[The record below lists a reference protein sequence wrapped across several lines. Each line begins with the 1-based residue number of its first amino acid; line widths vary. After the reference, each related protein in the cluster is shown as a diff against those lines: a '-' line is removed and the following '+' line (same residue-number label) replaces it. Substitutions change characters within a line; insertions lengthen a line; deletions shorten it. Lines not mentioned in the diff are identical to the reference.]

1 MLSHTN
7 TPWSAR
13 RKSTF
18 RPPVLR
24 VPSPPL
30 PQFQPQSPS
39 PSQPTPAPPPALQQ
53 PHATPRL
60 PSSQSARNA
69 SLELITEQ
77 LGWAPV
83 SYIDDIINALND
95 LAYKGIS
102 SFEQWLHAYGG
113 GGVLLDEVETEKGL
127 AATETLFENS
137 IDKYFDKFELLV
149 LQSIFVVPT
158 NLPIRLPHHE
168 ELDFSVSAA
177 DEANADQEIAE
188 LRKSIASAQYLAR
201 KLKEEQAATAKRI
214 AALQQ
219 MKTDIETL
227 SNQSHTL
234 PAQPLSLTIPTLLE
248 TITQTR
254 SLAVDVHARSHNISF
269 QELIMRHEEENED
282 LRDAIAAAID
292 HRRRRQQQHQQ
303 QQEQDGA
310 AATPSRGRA
319 AAAAAAAAAARG
331 RGRRQSS
338 LGVQVRSGREGL
350 ECAMEYRDK
359 IAGIGTVEDITAW
372 RLFLAPAETESVDS
386 L

>member
-7 TPWSAR
+7 PPWSAR

-24 VPSPPL
+24 VPSPPADA
-30 PQFQPQSPS
+30 QTPQSP
-39 PSQPTPAPPPALQQ
+39 PPPPPQPAL
-53 PHATPRL
+53 PT
-60 PSSQSARNA
+60 SQTSRNA

-102 SFEQWLHAYGG
+102 SFEQWLRAYG
-113 GGVLLDEVETEKGL
+113 LEEEETEKGL

-168 ELDFSVSAA
+168 ELDFSVSAVDEAQA
-177 DEANADQEIAE
+177 DEEIAG
-188 LRKSIASAQYLAR
+188 LRKAIASAQYLAR
-201 KLKEEQAATAKRI
+201 KLQNEETATQKRI

-219 MKTDIETL
+219 MKNDIESLASL
-227 SNQSHTL
+227 SRTL

-248 TITQTR
+248 TVTQTR
-254 SLAVDVHARSHNISF
+254 QLAADVHARSHNVSF
-269 QELIMRHEEENED
+269 QELIMRHEDENED

-292 HRRRRQQQHQQ
+292 RRRRQQKQDEKNARSASATPSSRNQQ
-303 QQEQDGA
+303 QQQQQQ
-310 AATPSRGRA
+310 
-319 AAAAAAAAAARG
+319 
-331 RGRRQSS
+331 RRRRSS

-359 IAGIGTVEDITAW
+359 ITGIGAAEDIRAW
-372 RLFLAPAETESVDS
+372 RQFLGTESVDS
-386 L
+386 

>member
-7 TPWSAR
+7 PPWSAR

-24 VPSPPL
+24 VPSPP
-30 PQFQPQSPS
+30 PDAQPP
-39 PSQPTPAPPPALQQ
+39 PTPPPPAL
-53 PHATPRL
+53 PT
-60 PSSQSARNA
+60 SQTSRNA

-83 SYIDDIINALND
+83 SYVDDIINALND

-102 SFEQWLHAYGG
+102 SFEQWLRAYG
-113 GGVLLDEVETEKGL
+113 LEEEETEKGL

-168 ELDFSVSAA
+168 ELDFSVTAA
-177 DEANADQEIAE
+177 DEAEADEEIVE
-188 LRKSIASAQYLAR
+188 LRKAIASAQYLAR
-201 KLKEEQAATAKRI
+201 KLRDEEAATQKRI
-214 AALQQ
+214 DALQQ
-219 MKTDIETL
+219 MRTEIESLASL
-227 SNQSHTL
+227 SRTL

-248 TITQTR
+248 TVTQTR
-254 SLAVDVHARSHNISF
+254 QLAAEVHARSHNVSF
-269 QELIMRHEEENED
+269 QELIMRHEDENED

-292 HRRRRQQQHQQ
+292 RRRQKQEESARSAAVVGTPSRNQRRRR
-303 QQEQDGA
+303 
-310 AATPSRGRA
+310 
-319 AAAAAAAAAARG
+319 
-331 RGRRQSS
+331 SS

-359 IAGIGTVEDITAW
+359 ITGIGAAEDIRAW
-372 RLFLAPAETESVDS
+372 RQFLETESVTS
-386 L
+386 